1 MHLKNSEKTFLI
13 SREKRL
19 GVGGFFL
26 EFTFEEF
33 FKFTLDALIGMN
45 PLTCVPKSIVAADGL
60 VIIEEEVE
68 RSETATIRNEVHAY
82 LLSTNGKLWWIE
94 RFEFS
99 TFYEFLNS

>member
-1 MHLKNSEKTFLI
+1 M

-19 GVGGFFL
+19 GVGGFFR

-82 LLSTNGKLWWIE
+82 LLSTNGML
-94 RFEFS
+94 
-99 TFYEFLNS
+99 

>member
-45 PLTCVPKSIVAADGL
+45 PLTCLPAREHHRGSWRTCHHWELKKL
-60 VIIEEEVE
+60 VE
-68 RSETATIRNEVHAY
+68 RSETSIKKFKY
-82 LLSTNGKLWWIE
+82 KLDFGI
-94 RFEFS
+94 FS
-99 TFYEFLNS
+99 HLVIF

>member
-19 GVGGFFL
+19 GVGSFFL

-82 LLSTNGKLWWIE
+82 LLSTNGML
-94 RFEFS
+94 
-99 TFYEFLNS
+99 